1 MEAFWLSLG
10 LIFLAELGDKTQLV
24 ALLLATRFKAGVVLA
39 GIFVATLAVHALSVA
54 LGGATS
60 HLLPRGWIY
69 FLSGLAFIGFGWW
82 TWRGDTLEDEEDY
95 SNRRYRSPFVI
106 VFITFFLAE
115 LGDKTM
121 LSTVTL
127 AASQDLFPVW
137 LGSTLGMVISDG
149 LAIGVGRILG
159 KQLPERAIKI
169 GAALIFVGFGFFYS
183 VLGGMDLWDK
193 YRSNFYPTYQTSPA
207 GTGAKASGIGE

>member
-60 HLLPRGWIY
+60 HILPQGWIY
-69 FLSGLAFIGFGWW
+69 LLSGLAFVGFGWW
-82 TWRGDTLEDEEDY
+82 TWRGDTLEDEADY
-95 SNRRYRSPFVI
+95 SNRRFNSPFII

-137 LGSTLGMVISDG
+137 LGSTLGMVLSDA
-149 LAIGVGRILG
+149 LAIWVGQILG

-169 GAALIFVGFGFFYS
+169 GAAVIFIGFGIYFTMQG
-183 VLGGMDLWDK
+183 VVDLWSL
-193 YRSNFYPTYQTSPA
+193 YRHLLV
-207 GTGAKASGIGE
+207 

>member
-60 HLLPRGWIY
+60 HFLPQGWIY
-69 FLSGLAFIGFGWW
+69 LFSGLAFIGFGWW
-82 TWRGDTLEDEEDY
+82 TWRGDKLEDEADY
-95 SNRRYRSPFVI
+95 ASRRYNSPFII

-127 AASQDLFPVW
+127 AASQDPIPVW

-149 LAIGVGRILG
+149 LAIWVGQILG

-169 GAALIFVGFGFFYS
+169 GAAVIFIGFGLFF
-183 VLGGMDLWDK
+183 VFQGAVNLWGL
-193 YRSNFYPTYQTSPA
+193 YRHLFV
-207 GTGAKASGIGE
+207 

>member
-1 MEAFWLSLG
+1 
-10 LIFLAELGDKTQLV
+10 
-24 ALLLATRFKAGVVLA
+24 
-39 GIFVATLAVHALSVA
+39 
-54 LGGATS
+54 
-60 HLLPRGWIY
+60 
-69 FLSGLAFIGFGWW
+69 
-82 TWRGDTLEDEEDY
+82 
-95 SNRRYRSPFVI
+95 
-106 VFITFFLAE
+106 
-115 LGDKTM
+115 M

>member
-60 HLLPRGWIY
+60 HFLPQGWIY
-69 FLSGLAFIGFGWW
+69 LLSGLAFIGFGWW
-82 TWRGDTLEDEEDY
+82 TWRGDTLEDEENY
-95 SNRRYRSPFVI
+95 SNRRFKSPFVI

-127 AASQDLFPVW
+127 AASQDLVPVW
-137 LGSTLGMVISDG
+137 LGSTLGMVLSDA
-149 LAIGVGRILG
+149 LAIWVGRILG
-159 KQLPERAIKI
+159 KQLPERTIKI
-169 GAALIFVGFGFFYS
+169 GAAIIFIGFGLYFA
-183 VLGGMDLWDK
+183 VQGAVDLWGL
-193 YRSNFYPTYQTSPA
+193 YRPPA
-207 GTGAKASGIGE
+207 F